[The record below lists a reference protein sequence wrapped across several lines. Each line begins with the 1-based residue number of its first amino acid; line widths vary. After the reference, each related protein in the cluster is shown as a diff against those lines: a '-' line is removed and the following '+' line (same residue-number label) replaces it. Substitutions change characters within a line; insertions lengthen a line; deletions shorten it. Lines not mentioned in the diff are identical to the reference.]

1 MQACSRI
8 RSEQESLEKK
18 LPHKL
23 SITVE
28 KLKHVLYVQAKCGI
42 CFSTAKVLLICLKL
56 RICIR

>member
-8 RSEQESLEKK
+8 YNEQESLEKK
-18 LPHKL
+18 LSHKL

-42 CFSTAKVLLICLKL
+42 CFSTAKVLLYLPKVKDMH
-56 RICIR
+56 